1 MWVLIVMLVTGPQQ
15 SNSVAMH
22 DFMDEASCYKAQQML
37 LNTGPKNIS
46 LYAFCT
52 PKSATSSGQSI
63 SP

>member
-22 DFMDEASCYKAQQML
+22 DFADYASCFKAEHML
-37 LNTGPKNIS
+37 LSTGPKNIS
-46 LYAFCT
+46 LFAFCT
-52 PKSATSSGQSI
+52 PQSTTSPGQAN